1 MNSSIN
7 QVKNLFLP
15 LIFLFSVFLVS
26 GAANIVDVVIS
37 ENAYEY
43 VTYNPNVAGAGLYFN
58 ANENESA
65 YVLNG
70 TITIRNPH
78 STETVQSVVLNI
90 SSANLYNLAFSSG
103 STGYVTLVDTVN
115 NYSIITIPDLGNG
128 ATSTFTYLINTT
140 RVAPPLNFTAS
151 YADTKVFAGLP
162 LQITDNIQNNLNVAS
177 YPINCIYGINITQ
190 NAMTATVNGTGYNF
204 TFDSTSEAGTDATNV
219 TFDAQNRT
227 LYWNV
232 QAGSCLN
239 STNRTDI
246 NYNIVSPANIPV
258 AGDYGIINATLKYS
272 INASISRAQISTIN
286 AILDVDGEFQKYM
299 NNTLTGDNASW
310 RISAAIQ
317 NPTNVTINLTQ
328 VTMWVSV
335 RNGTG
340 TGFTNPSLIDNDT
353 ISGNQLLR
361 TLTPN
366 FLLNSSTSNWN
377 NTGSE
382 WYFNSTFSSSPIVWM
397 NHQNFI
403 VNDGV
408 QLTNRSVSYGN
419 NSIYVK
425 ELYVATGYWL
435 QVTKNITRVAEGNY
449 TILVT
454 VLNRGSSP
462 TPTGQVVMVYNFIP
476 NTFNLSSQMVFS
488 SSTWYNTTSANQT
501 LNDTNYNGTMYQF
514 GLLPLTN
521 PYTSSL
527 AAYGSGSNT
536 NNTWT
541 VTYNVSGTGQFQFD
555 DLFLSGVDPLNVQEY
570 GATKSLTLESVYGM
584 ISSKVEYVLVGV
596 AAVASVLLFIL

>member
-7 QVKNLFLP
+7 QVKKLFLP
-15 LIFLFSVFLVS
+15 LIFLFSVILVS

-43 VTYNPNVAGAGLYFN
+43 VTYNPNVAGSGTYYDT
-58 ANENESA
+58 NENESA
-65 YVLNG
+65 YTLNG
-70 TITIRNPH
+70 SIIVRNTH
-78 STETVQSVVLNI
+78 STEAVQNLVLNV
-90 SSANLYNLAFSSG
+90 SSANIYSMAFVSG
-103 STGYVTLVDTVN
+103 STGYVTSVN
-115 NYSIITIPDLGNG
+115 TISNYTILTIPDLGAG
-128 ATSTFTYLINTT
+128 TSSRFTYLINTT

-162 LQITDNIQNNLNVAS
+162 LTIYDTIQNNLNS
-177 YPINCIYGINITQ
+177 TLYPVNCIYGINITQ
-190 NAMTATVNGTGYNF
+190 NAMTANVNGSLHNF
-204 TFDSTSEAGTDATNV
+204 TFDSATEAGTDSANV
-219 TFDAQNRT
+219 AFDAINRT

-232 QAGSCLN
+232 QAGSCLY
-239 STNRTDI
+239 STNTTDI
-246 NYNIVSPANIPV
+246 NYDIVSPADMPV
-258 AGDYGIINATLKYS
+258 AGDYGIINATIMYS
-272 INASISRAQISTIN
+272 LNASISRAQISSIN
-286 AILDVDGEFQKYM
+286 AVLDIDGEFQKYM
-299 NNTLTGDNASW
+299 NNTLAGDNATW

-317 NPTNVTINLTQ
+317 NPSNVTINLTQ

-353 ISGNQLLR
+353 ISATPLLR

-366 FLLNSSTSNWN
+366 FLLNSSTGNWN

-403 VNDGV
+403 VNDGI

-419 NSIYVK
+419 NSVYVK
-425 ELYVATGYWL
+425 ELYVTTGYWL
-435 QVTKNITRVAEGNY
+435 QVTKNITRTAEGNY

-462 TPTGQVVMVYNFIP
+462 TPTGQAVMVYNFIP
-476 NTFNLSSQMVFS
+476 NTFNLTSTMSFS
-488 SSTWYNTTSANQT
+488 SSTWYTTSSANQT
-501 LNDTNYNGTMYQF
+501 LNDPNYNGTMYQF
-514 GLLPLTN
+514 GILAATN
-521 PYTSSL
+521 PYSSSL
-527 AAYGSGSNT
+527 AAYGSGANT
-536 NNTWT
+536 NNTWS
-541 VTYNVSGTGQFQFD
+541 VTYNVSGSGQFEFD

-570 GATKSLTLESVYGM
+570 GATKSLSLESVYGM
-584 ISSKVEYVLVGV
+584 ISSRVEYVLVGV
-596 AAVASVLLFIL
+596 AAIASVLLFIL